1 LDFLAIISGN
11 LLLSI
16 GGDML
21 TRYSVELSHKLSIP
35 KIIIGMTI
43 VSFATSAP
51 ELIVSLNATMMGYS
65 DFALGNVLGSNIA
78 NLGLVLG
85 IVVIIYPI
93 TIKRRFYYTDFPL
106 LIMSTAVFYLFI
118 ASNSEISR
126 TEGIIML
133 VLILLILFYL
143 FYYQKPDTSSLDNDL
158 SLERQKVST
167 SFFLLVISAAILW
180 LGAETLIKSS
190 ISVANKFN
198 VSERIISI
206 TMVAIGT
213 SIPELA
219 ASVAASLKKHND
231 LAIGN
236 LIGSNIFNLL
246 VVIGI
251 TSIVN
256 PITGIDFDIIS
267 KDMIWVVVFSFILLP
282 LVYFHKRNKLNRMKG
297 IILLAMYVAFIIPL
311 VLSKY
316 Y

>member
-1 LDFLAIISGN
+1 
-11 LLLSI
+11 
-16 GGDML
+16 ML
-21 TRYSVELSHKLSIP
+21 TRYSVELSYKLSIP

-106 LIMSTAVFYLFI
+106 LILSTAVFYLFI

-143 FYYQKPDTSSLDNDL
+143 FYYQKPDTSTLDKDL
-158 SLERQKVST
+158 SLGKEKVST

-282 LVYFHKRNKLNRMKG
+282 LVYFYKRNKLNRIKG

-311 VLSKY
+311 VT
-316 Y
+316 

>member
-1 LDFLAIISGN
+1 
-11 LLLSI
+11 
-16 GGDML
+16 ML
-21 TRYSVELSHKLSIP
+21 TRYSVELSYKLSIP

-106 LIMSTAVFYLFI
+106 LILSTAVFYLFI

-143 FYYQKPDTSSLDNDL
+143 FYYQKPDTSTLDKDL
-158 SLERQKVST
+158 SLGKEKVST

-282 LVYFHKRNKLNRMKG
+282 LVYFYKRNKLNRMKG

-311 VLSKY
+311 VT
-316 Y
+316 

>member
-1 LDFLAIISGN
+1 
-11 LLLSI
+11 
-16 GGDML
+16 ML

-85 IVVIIYPI
+85 IVIIIYPI

-106 LIMSTAVFYLFI
+106 LILSTAVFYLFI

-251 TSIVN
+251 TSVVN

-311 VLSKY
+311 VT
-316 Y
+316 

>member
-1 LDFLAIISGN
+1 MDFLAIISGI

-21 TRYSVELSHKLSIP
+21 TRYSVELSYKLSIP

-106 LIMSTAVFYLFI
+106 LILSTAVFYLFI

-143 FYYQKPDTSSLDNDL
+143 FYYQKPDTSTLDKDL
-158 SLERQKVST
+158 SLGREKVST

-251 TSIVN
+251 TSVVN

-311 VLSKY
+311 VT
-316 Y
+316 

>member
-1 LDFLAIISGN
+1 
-11 LLLSI
+11 
-16 GGDML
+16 ML
-21 TRYSVELSHKLSIP
+21 TRYSVELSYKLSIP

-106 LIMSTAVFYLFI
+106 LILSTAVFYLFI

-143 FYYQKPDTSSLDNDL
+143 FYYQKPDTSTLDKDL
-158 SLERQKVST
+158 SLGREKIST

-251 TSIVN
+251 TSVVN

-311 VLSKY
+311 VT
-316 Y
+316 

>member
-1 LDFLAIISGN
+1 MDFLAIISGI

-106 LIMSTAVFYLFI
+106 LILSTAVFYLFI

-133 VLILLILFYL
+133 VFILLILFYL
-143 FYYQKPDTSSLDNDL
+143 FYYQKPDTSNLDKDL
-158 SLERQKVST
+158 SLGKEKVST

-251 TSIVN
+251 TSVVN

-311 VLSKY
+311 VT
-316 Y
+316 

>member
-1 LDFLAIISGN
+1 
-11 LLLSI
+11 
-16 GGDML
+16 ML

-106 LIMSTAVFYLFI
+106 LILSTAVFYLFI

-143 FYYQKPDTSSLDNDL
+143 FYYQKPDTSTLDKDL
-158 SLERQKVST
+158 SLGREKVLT

-251 TSIVN
+251 TSVVN

-282 LVYFHKRNKLNRMKG
+282 LVYFHKRNKLNRIKG

-311 VLSKY
+311 VT
-316 Y
+316 

>member
-1 LDFLAIISGN
+1 
-11 LLLSI
+11 
-16 GGDML
+16 ML
-21 TRYSVELSHKLSIP
+21 TRYSVELSYKLSIP

-85 IVVIIYPI
+85 IVIIIYPI

-106 LIMSTAVFYLFI
+106 LIFSTAVFYLFI

-143 FYYQKPDTSSLDNDL
+143 FYYQKPDTSTLDKDL
-158 SLERQKVST
+158 SLGRKKVLT

-251 TSIVN
+251 TSVVN

-282 LVYFHKRNKLNRMKG
+282 LVYFYKRNKLNRMKG

-311 VLSKY
+311 VT
-316 Y
+316 

>member
-1 LDFLAIISGN
+1 
-11 LLLSI
+11 
-16 GGDML
+16 ML
-21 TRYSVELSHKLSIP
+21 TRYSVELSYKLSIP

-51 ELIVSLNATMMGYS
+51 ELIVSLNATIMGYS

-85 IVVIIYPI
+85 IVVVIYPV

-106 LIMSTAVFYLFI
+106 LILSTAVFYLFI

-126 TEGIIML
+126 IEGIIML
-133 VLILLILFYL
+133 VLIFLILFYL

-158 SLERQKVST
+158 SIGRQKVSM
-167 SFFLLVISAAILW
+167 SFFLLIISAVILW

-251 TSIVN
+251 TSAIN

-282 LVYFHKRNKLNRMKG
+282 LVYIQKRNKLNRMKG
-297 IILLAMYVAFIIPL
+297 IILLAMYIAFIVPL
-311 VLSKY
+311 IT
-316 Y
+316 

>member
-1 LDFLAIISGN
+1 MDFLAIISGI
-11 LLLSI
+11 LLLTI

-21 TRYSVELSHKLSIP
+21 TRYSVELSYKLSIP

-85 IVVIIYPI
+85 IVVVIYPV

-106 LIMSTAVFYLFI
+106 LILSTAVFYLFI

-143 FYYQKPDTSSLDNDL
+143 FYYQKPDTSTLDKDL
-158 SLERQKVST
+158 SLRREKIST

-251 TSIVN
+251 TSVVN

-282 LVYFHKRNKLNRMKG
+282 LVYFYKRNKLNRMKG

-311 VLSKY
+311 VT
-316 Y
+316 

>member
-1 LDFLAIISGN
+1 MDFLAIISGI

-21 TRYSVELSHKLSIP
+21 TRYSVELSYKLSIP

-85 IVVIIYPI
+85 IVVVIYPV

-106 LIMSTAVFYLFI
+106 LILSTAVFYLFI

-126 TEGIIML
+126 IEGIIML
-133 VLILLILFYL
+133 VLIFLILFYL
-143 FYYQKPDTSSLDNDL
+143 FYYQKPDTSSLDSDL
-158 SLERQKVST
+158 SLGRQKVSM
-167 SFFLLVISAAILW
+167 SFFLLLISAVILW

-206 TMVAIGT
+206 TTVSYTHLTLPTI
-213 SIPELA
+213 
-219 ASVAASLKKHND
+219 
-231 LAIGN
+231 
-236 LIGSNIFNLL
+236 LL
-246 VVIGI
+246 V
-251 TSIVN
+251 
-256 PITGIDFDIIS
+256 
-267 KDMIWVVVFSFILLP
+267 
-282 LVYFHKRNKLNRMKG
+282 
-297 IILLAMYVAFIIPL
+297 
-311 VLSKY
+311 
-316 Y
+316 

>member
-1 LDFLAIISGN
+1 
-11 LLLSI
+11 
-16 GGDML
+16 ML
-21 TRYSVELSHKLSIP
+21 TRYSVELSYKLSIP

-106 LIMSTAVFYLFI
+106 LIFSTAVFYLFI

-158 SLERQKVST
+158 SLGRQKVST

-180 LGAETLIKSS
+180 RGAETLIKSS

-251 TSIVN
+251 TSVVN

-282 LVYFHKRNKLNRMKG
+282 LVYFYKRNKLNRMKG

-311 VLSKY
+311 VT
-316 Y
+316 

>member
-1 LDFLAIISGN
+1 
-11 LLLSI
+11 
-16 GGDML
+16 ML
-21 TRYSVELSHKLSIP
+21 TRYSVELSYKLSIP

-106 LIMSTAVFYLFI
+106 LILSTAVFYLFI

-143 FYYQKPDTSSLDNDL
+143 FYYQKPDTSTLDKDL
-158 SLERQKVST
+158 SLGKEKVST

-282 LVYFHKRNKLNRMKG
+282 LVYFHKRNKLNRIKG

-311 VLSKY
+311 VTK
-316 Y
+316 

>member
-1 LDFLAIISGN
+1 MDFLAIISGI

-106 LIMSTAVFYLFI
+106 LILSTAVFYLFI

-143 FYYQKPDTSSLDNDL
+143 FYYQKPDTSTLDNDL
-158 SLERQKVST
+158 SLGRQKVST

-282 LVYFHKRNKLNRMKG
+282 LVYFHKRNKLNRIKG
-297 IILLAMYVAFIIPL
+297 IILFAMYVAFIIPL
-311 VLSKY
+311 VT
-316 Y
+316 

>member
-1 LDFLAIISGN
+1 
-11 LLLSI
+11 
-16 GGDML
+16 ML

-106 LIMSTAVFYLFI
+106 LILSTAVFYLFI

-158 SLERQKVST
+158 SLGRQKVST

-251 TSIVN
+251 TSVVN
-256 PITGIDFDIIS
+256 PITGIDFNIIS

-282 LVYFHKRNKLNRMKG
+282 LVYFYKRNKLNRMKG

-311 VLSKY
+311 VT
-316 Y
+316 

>member
-1 LDFLAIISGN
+1 
-11 LLLSI
+11 
-16 GGDML
+16 ML
-21 TRYSVELSHKLSIP
+21 TRYSVEISYSLSIP

-43 VSFATSAP
+43 VSLATSAP
-51 ELIVSLNATMMGYS
+51 ELIVSLNATIMGYS

-85 IVVIIYPI
+85 IVVVIYPI

-106 LIMSTAVFYLFI
+106 LIFSTAVFYLFI

-126 TEGIIML
+126 IEGIIML
-133 VLILLILFYL
+133 GLIFLILFYL
-143 FYYQKPDTSSLDNDL
+143 FYYQKHDTSSLDKDL
-158 SLERQKVST
+158 DLDKQNISK
-167 SFFLLVISAAILW
+167 SFFLLIISAAILW

-251 TSIVN
+251 TSTIN

-267 KDMIWVVVFSFILLP
+267 KDMIWVVAFSFILLP
-282 LVYFHKRNKLNRMKG
+282 LAYFHKRNKLNRMKG
-297 IILLAMYVAFIIPL
+297 IILFAMYIAFIIPL
-311 VLSKY
+311 IS
-316 Y
+316 

>member
-1 LDFLAIISGN
+1 MDFLAIISGI

-85 IVVIIYPI
+85 IVVIIYPV

-106 LIMSTAVFYLFI
+106 LIFSTAVFYLFI

-158 SLERQKVST
+158 SLGRQKVST

-251 TSIVN
+251 TSVVN

-311 VLSKY
+311 VT
-316 Y
+316 

>member
-1 LDFLAIISGN
+1 
-11 LLLSI
+11 
-16 GGDML
+16 ML

-106 LIMSTAVFYLFI
+106 LILSTAVFYLFI

-158 SLERQKVST
+158 SLGRQKVST

-251 TSIVN
+251 TSVVN

-311 VLSKY
+311 VT
-316 Y
+316 

>member
-1 LDFLAIISGN
+1 MDFLAIISGI

-21 TRYSVELSHKLSIP
+21 TRYSVELSYKLSIP

-106 LIMSTAVFYLFI
+106 LILSTAVFYLFI

-143 FYYQKPDTSSLDNDL
+143 FYYQKPDTSTLDKDL
-158 SLERQKVST
+158 SLGREKIST

-251 TSIVN
+251 TSVVN

-311 VLSKY
+311 VT
-316 Y
+316 

>member
-1 LDFLAIISGN
+1 
-11 LLLSI
+11 
-16 GGDML
+16 ML
-21 TRYSVELSHKLSIP
+21 TRYSVELSYKLSIP

-85 IVVIIYPI
+85 IVVVIYPV

-106 LIMSTAVFYLFI
+106 LILSTAVFYLFI

-126 TEGIIML
+126 IEGIIML
-133 VLILLILFYL
+133 VLIFLILFYL
-143 FYYQKPDTSSLDNDL
+143 FYYQKPDTSSLDSDL
-158 SLERQKVST
+158 SLGRQKVSM
-167 SFFLLVISAAILW
+167 SFFLLLISAVILW

-251 TSIVN
+251 TSVVN

-282 LVYFHKRNKLNRMKG
+282 LVYFHKRNKLNRIKG

-311 VLSKY
+311 IT
-316 Y
+316 

>member
-1 LDFLAIISGN
+1 MDFLAIISGI

-311 VLSKY
+311 VT
-316 Y
+316 

>member
-1 LDFLAIISGN
+1 
-11 LLLSI
+11 
-16 GGDML
+16 ML
-21 TRYSVELSHKLSIP
+21 TRYSVELSYKLSIP

-85 IVVIIYPI
+85 IVVIIYPVK
-93 TIKRRFYYTDFPL
+93 IKRRFYYTDFPL
-106 LIMSTAVFYLFI
+106 LILSTAVFYLFI

-143 FYYQKPDTSSLDNDL
+143 FYYQKPDTSTLDKDL
-158 SLERQKVST
+158 SLGKEKVST

-282 LVYFHKRNKLNRMKG
+282 LVYFHKRNKLNRIKG

-311 VLSKY
+311 VT
-316 Y
+316 

>member
-1 LDFLAIISGN
+1 
-11 LLLSI
+11 
-16 GGDML
+16 ML
-21 TRYSVELSHKLSIP
+21 TRYSVELSYKLSIP

-85 IVVIIYPI
+85 IVIIIYPI

-106 LIMSTAVFYLFI
+106 LIFSTAVFYLFI

-143 FYYQKPDTSSLDNDL
+143 FYYQKPDTSTLDKDL
-158 SLERQKVST
+158 SLRREKIST

-251 TSIVN
+251 TSVVN

-282 LVYFHKRNKLNRMKG
+282 LVYFHKRNKLNRIKG
-297 IILLAMYVAFIIPL
+297 IILFAMYVAFIIPL
-311 VLSKY
+311 VT
-316 Y
+316 